1 MGEGTEPIT
10 FGSARADGVTTLT
23 MGLAAVL
30 GARRRTVV
38 IDLNLESSEVAPFLD
53 LEEQRTI
60 YHLAYGAQL
69 APISDEDLRKHLQ
82 WHDGFAIV
90 AGISHPEHRVQ
101 IHQHF
106 VGSLIQ
112 ASRAQF
118 ERVLIDGG
126 RLHGTFPAELTSGRM
141 LWVLTPR
148 PLGLA
153 AFDRT
158 YRALD
163 AAETPWLQ
171 KTQVVLNRVSLQTLA
186 EVASFI
192 HSEYGLT
199 VVGEVSDCPSFWSA
213 AELSHSLR
221 ALSSPLAD
229 RREYVRAYGEE
240 ALRMRT
246 DLEALAERLAALSP
260 VVAARG

>member
-69 APISDEDLRKHLQ
+69 APISDEDLRQHLQ

-153 AFDRT
+153 
-158 YRALD
+158 
-163 AAETPWLQ
+163 
-171 KTQVVLNRVSLQTLA
+171 
-186 EVASFI
+186 
-192 HSEYGLT
+192 

-229 RREYVRAYGEE
+229 RREYVRAYG
-240 ALRMRT
+240 LYTVRMRT

>member
-1 MGEGTEPIT
+1 MVEGMEPIT
-10 FGSARADGVTTLT
+10 FVAARADGVTTLT
-23 MGLAAVL
+23 VGLAAVL
-30 GARRRTVV
+30 GARRRTAV
-38 IDLNLESSEVAPFLD
+38 IDLNLESSDVAPFLD

-69 APISDEDLRKHLQ
+69 APISDEDLRQHLQ

-90 AGISHPEHRVQ
+90 AGISHPEHREQ
-101 IHQHF
+101 IHPHF

-112 ASRAQF
+112 ALRAQF
-118 ERVLIDGG
+118 ETVLIDGG
-126 RLHGTFPAELTSGRM
+126 RLHGTFPPELTSGRM

-158 YRALD
+158 YRAVD
-163 AAETPWLQ
+163 AADTAWLQ
-171 KTQVVLNRVSLQTLA
+171 KTQVVLNRVSPQTLA

-192 HSEYGLT
+192 HAEYGLT
-199 VVGEVSDCPSFWSA
+199 VVGEVSDCASFWSS

-221 ALSSPLAD
+221 ALSSPLTD
-229 RREYVRAYGEE
+229 RREYVRAYGED

-246 DLEALAERLAALSP
+246 DLESLAERLAAVTP